1 MTNHFAQHTMPKQV
15 LSIFLLMLS
24 GLVYAQPTPQSI
36 ELAKIVPI
44 ADVHMHTY
52 QQNPRSATWWR
63 EMMDAN
69 GVKWGGAVG
78 DYREDVQ
85 TELGN
90 RYIPAVGQ
98 PEFFKVF
105 FKEGRSGLIDP
116 NNETFKDL
124 YTRSEKLFS
133 EGKIKGFG
141 EFHTDNHSSG
151 PPRIR
156 RSIRTDNPAM
166 RKFYEIANRYG
177 GFVQIHAEFDG
188 DFEKDILNLSADYPN
203 TTTVLSHCLSTKN
216 VDNVAAILEKR
227 KNIVC
232 EVSSLGAVHVN
243 RLNIPRSPHAYDSGG
258 LYGNWIKFIEAYPD
272 QVLIGSDPCC
282 GIDASYSEI
291 ISELRTSVLPYLSPV
306 TMEKVA
312 NKNAVRIF
320 SLKNEALK

>member
-1 MTNHFAQHTMPKQV
+1 
-15 LSIFLLMLS
+15 
-24 GLVYAQPTPQSI
+24 
-36 ELAKIVPI
+36 
-44 ADVHMHTY
+44 
-52 QQNPRSATWWR
+52 
-63 EMMDAN
+63 MMDAN

-85 TELGN
+85 AELGD

-98 PEFFKVF
+98 AEFFKVF
-105 FKEGRSGLIDP
+105 FKDGRSGLVNP
-116 NNETFKDL
+116 ENETFKTL
-124 YTRSEKLFS
+124 YLRSEELFK

-156 RSIRTDNPAM
+156 RSIRADNPAM

-188 DFEKDILNLSADYPN
+188 DFEKDILNLSLSYPN
-203 TTTVLSHCLSTKN
+203 TTTILSHCLSTKN
-216 VDNVAAILEKR
+216 VDNVAAILGKR

-258 LYGNWIKFIEAYPD
+258 LYSNWIKFIEAYPD
-272 QVLIGSDPCC
+272 QVLLGSDPCC
-282 GIDASYSEI
+282 GIDAAYSEMI
-291 ISELRTSVLPYLSPV
+291 TELRTSVLPYLSPV

-312 NKNAVRIF
+312 NKNAIRIF
-320 SLKNEALK
+320 SLKND

>member
-85 TELGN
+85 AELGD

-105 FKEGRSGLIDP
+105 LKEGRSGLMDP

-177 GFVQIHAEFDG
+177 GFIQIHAEFDG

-216 VDNVAAILEKR
+216 TDQVGKILGKQ

-232 EVSSLGAVHVN
+232 EISSLGAVHVN

-272 QVLIGSDPCC
+272 QVLLGSDPCC
-282 GIDASYSEI
+282 GIDAAYSEI
-291 ISELRTSVLPYLSPV
+291 ISELRTSVLPYLSPM

-320 SLKNEALK
+320 SLKNN

>member
-1 MTNHFAQHTMPKQV
+1 MMNHFAQHTMPKQV
-15 LSIFLLMLS
+15 LSIFLLILS

-36 ELAKIVPI
+36 ELAKMVPI

-85 TELGN
+85 AELGD

-98 PEFFKVF
+98 AEFFKVF
-105 FKEGRSGLIDP
+105 FKEGRSGLVDP

-203 TTTVLSHCLSTKN
+203 ATTVLSHCLSTKN
-216 VDNVAAILEKR
+216 VDNVAAILGKR
-227 KNIVC
+227 KNIAC

-258 LYGNWIKFIEAYPD
+258 LYGKWIKFIEAYPD
-272 QVLIGSDPCC
+272 QVLLGSDPCC
-282 GIDASYSEI
+282 GIDAAYSEI

-320 SLKNEALK
+320 SLKNN

>member
-1 MTNHFAQHTMPKQV
+1 MPKQV

-85 TELGN
+85 AELGD

-105 FKEGRSGLIDP
+105 FKEGRSGLMDP

-216 VDNVAAILEKR
+216 VDNVAAILSKR
-227 KNIVC
+227 KNIAC

-272 QVLIGSDPCC
+272 QVLLGSDPCC
-282 GIDASYSEI
+282 GIDAAYSEI
-291 ISELRTSVLPYLSPV
+291 ISELRTSVLPYLSPM

>member
-1 MTNHFAQHTMPKQV
+1 MPKQV

-52 QQNPRSATWWR
+52 QQNPRSAKWWR

-69 GVKWGGAVG
+69 GVQWGGAVG

-85 TELGN
+85 AELGD

-98 PEFFKVF
+98 AEFFKVF

-124 YTRSEKLFS
+124 YVRSEKLFS

-188 DFEKDILNLSADYPN
+188 DFEKDILNLSVDYPN
-203 TTTVLSHCLSTKN
+203 TTTILSHCLSTKN
-216 VDNVAAILEKR
+216 VNQVARILSKQ

-232 EVSSLGAVHVN
+232 ELSSLGAVHVN

-258 LYGNWIKFIEAYPD
+258 LYSNWIKFIEAYQD
-272 QVLIGSDPCC
+272 QVLLGSDPCC
-282 GIDASYSEI
+282 GIDAAYSEI
-291 ISELRTSVLPYLSPV
+291 ISELRTSVLPYFSPV

-312 NKNAVRIF
+312 YKNAVRIF
-320 SLKNEALK
+320 SLKNEPLK

>member
-1 MTNHFAQHTMPKQV
+1 MHIITKHV

-24 GLVYAQPTPQSI
+24 GWGYAQPSPQSI

-52 QQNPRSATWWR
+52 QQNPRSAIWWR
-63 EMMDAN
+63 EIMDAN
-69 GVKWGGAVG
+69 GVMWGGAVG

-85 TELGN
+85 AELGD

-98 PEFFKVF
+98 PEFFRVF
-105 FKEGRSGLIDP
+105 FKDGRSGLTDP
-116 NNETFKDL
+116 ENETFKDL
-124 YTRSEKLFS
+124 YARSEKLFAA
-133 EGKIKGFG
+133 GKIKGFG

-166 RKFYEIANRYG
+166 RQFYGIANKFG
-177 GFVQIHAEFDG
+177 GFVQIHAEFDS

-203 TTTVLSHCLSTKN
+203 TTTVLSHCLSSK
-216 VDNVAAILEKR
+216 DASKVAIILSQR

-232 EVSSLGAVHVN
+232 ELSSLGAIHVS
-243 RLNIPRSPHAYDSGG
+243 RLNIPRSPHAFDSGG

-272 QVLIGSDPCC
+272 QVMLGSDPCC
-282 GIDASYSEI
+282 GLDASYSEI
-291 ISELRTSVLPYLSPV
+291 IGELRTSVLPHLSPA
-306 TMEKVA
+306 TIEKVA

-320 SLKNEALK
+320 SLKN

>member
-1 MTNHFAQHTMPKQV
+1 MVKHILF
-15 LSIFLLMLS
+15 LCLLIFS
-24 GLVYAQPTPQSI
+24 SWGYAQASSQSI
-36 ELAKIVPI
+36 ELAKVVPI

-69 GVKWGGAVG
+69 GVQWGGAVG

-85 TELGN
+85 AELGD

-105 FKEGRSGLIDP
+105 FKDGRSGLSNP
-116 NNETFKDL
+116 ENETFKDL
-124 YTRSEKLFS
+124 YLRSEKLFA

-166 RKFYEIANRYG
+166 RKFYEIANRYS
-177 GFVQIHAEFDG
+177 GFIQIHAEFDG

-216 VDNVAAILEKR
+216 ADQVARILGKQ

-232 EVSSLGAVHVN
+232 ELSSLGAVHVN

-258 LYGNWIKFIEAYPD
+258 LYGNWVKFIETYPD
-272 QVLIGSDPCC
+272 QVMLGSDPCC

-291 ISELRTSVLPYLSPV
+291 ISELRTSVLPYLKPE
-306 TMEKVA
+306 TIEKVA
-312 NKNAVRIF
+312 HKNAVRIF
-320 SLKNEALK
+320 SLKNN

>member
-1 MTNHFAQHTMPKQV
+1 MTNSFAQYTMPKKV
-15 LSIFLLMLS
+15 LSIYLLILS

-85 TELGN
+85 AELGD

-98 PEFFKVF
+98 AEFFKVF
-105 FKEGRSGLIDP
+105 FKEGRSGLVDP

-216 VDNVAAILEKR
+216 TDQVGKILGKQ

-232 EVSSLGAVHVN
+232 EISSLGAVHVN

-258 LYGNWIKFIEAYPD
+258 LYSNWIKFIEAYPD
-272 QVLIGSDPCC
+272 QVLLGSDPCC
-282 GIDASYSEI
+282 GIDAAYSEI

-320 SLKNEALK
+320 SLKNN

>member
-1 MTNHFAQHTMPKQV
+1 MLKKALNI
-15 LSIFLLMLS
+15 LLLMISIS
-24 GLVYAQPTPQSI
+24 GYAQPNPQSI
-36 ELAKIVPI
+36 ELAKTIAI

-52 QQNPRSATWWR
+52 QQNPRSAQWWR

-69 GVKWGGAVG
+69 GVIWGGAVG

-85 TELGN
+85 AELGS

-105 FKEGRSGLIDP
+105 FKDGRSGLIDP
-116 NNETFKDL
+116 DNETFRDL
-124 YTRSEKLFS
+124 YIRSEKLFK

-156 RSIRTDNPAM
+156 RSIRADNPAM
-166 RKFYEIANRYG
+166 RKFYEIANRHG
-177 GFVQIHAEFDG
+177 GFVQIHAEFDS
-188 DFEKDILNLSADYPN
+188 DFKKDILSLSADYPN

-216 VDNVAAILEKR
+216 IDQVARILGKQ

-232 EVSSLGAVHVN
+232 EISSLGAVHVN
-243 RLNIPRSPHAYDSGG
+243 RLNIPRSPHAFDSGG
-258 LYGNWIKFIEAYPD
+258 LYGDWITFIEANPD
-272 QVLIGSDPCC
+272 QVLLGSDPCC

-291 ISELRTSVLPYLSPV
+291 IGELRTSVLPYLSPP

-312 NKNAVRIF
+312 NKNAIRIF
-320 SLKNEALK
+320 SLKI

>member
-1 MTNHFAQHTMPKQV
+1 MMNHFAQHTMPKQV
-15 LSIFLLMLS
+15 LSIFLLILS

-52 QQNPRSATWWR
+52 QQNPRSANWWR

-85 TELGN
+85 AELGD

-98 PEFFKVF
+98 AEFFKVF
-105 FKEGRSGLIDP
+105 FKEGRSGLVDP

-216 VDNVAAILEKR
+216 VDNVAAILGKR
-227 KNIVC
+227 KNIAC

-258 LYGNWIKFIEAYPD
+258 LYGKWIKFIEAYPD
-272 QVLIGSDPCC
+272 QVLLGSDPCC
-282 GIDASYSEI
+282 GIDAAYSEI

-320 SLKNEALK
+320 SLKNN

>member
-1 MTNHFAQHTMPKQV
+1 MMNHFAQHTMPKQV
-15 LSIFLLMLS
+15 LSIFLLILS

-85 TELGN
+85 AELGD

-98 PEFFKVF
+98 AEFFKVF
-105 FKEGRSGLIDP
+105 FKEGRSGLVDP

-203 TTTVLSHCLSTKN
+203 ATTVLSHCLSTKN
-216 VDNVAAILEKR
+216 VDNVAAILGKR
-227 KNIVC
+227 KNIAC

-258 LYGNWIKFIEAYPD
+258 LYGKWIKFIEAYPD
-272 QVLIGSDPCC
+272 QVLLGSDPCC
-282 GIDASYSEI
+282 GIDAAYSEI

-320 SLKNEALK
+320 SLKNN

>member
-1 MTNHFAQHTMPKQV
+1 MLKKALNI
-15 LSIFLLMLS
+15 LLLMISTL
-24 GLVYAQPTPQSI
+24 GYAQPNPQSI
-36 ELAKIVPI
+36 ELAKTIAI

-52 QQNPRSATWWR
+52 QQNPRSAQWWR

-69 GVKWGGAVG
+69 GVIWGGAVG

-85 TELGN
+85 AELEG

-105 FKEGRSGLIDP
+105 FKDGSSGLINP
-116 NNETFKDL
+116 ENETFRDL
-124 YTRSEKLFS
+124 YIRSEKLLK

-166 RKFYEIANRYG
+166 RKFYEIANRHG
-177 GFVQIHAEFDG
+177 GFIQIHAEFDG
-188 DFEKDILNLSADYPN
+188 DFEKDILSLSADYPN
-203 TTTVLSHCLSTKN
+203 TTTILSHCLSTKN
-216 VDNVAAILEKR
+216 VDPIARILGKQ

-232 EVSSLGAVHVN
+232 EISSLGAVHVN
-243 RLNIPRSPHAYDSGG
+243 RLNIPRSPHAFDSAG
-258 LYGNWIKFIEAYPD
+258 LYSNWLRFMEAYPD
-272 QVLIGSDPCC
+272 QVLLGSDPCC

-291 ISELRTSVLPYLSPV
+291 IDELRASVLPYLSPP
-306 TMEKVA
+306 TMEKIA
-312 NKNAVRIF
+312 NKNAIRIF
-320 SLKNEALK
+320 SLKSY

>member
-1 MTNHFAQHTMPKQV
+1 MMNHFAQHTMPKQV
-15 LSIFLLMLS
+15 LSIFLLILS

-85 TELGN
+85 AELGD

-98 PEFFKVF
+98 AEFFKVF
-105 FKEGRSGLIDP
+105 FKEGRSGLVDP

-216 VDNVAAILEKR
+216 VDNVAAILGKR
-227 KNIVC
+227 KNIAC

-258 LYGNWIKFIEAYPD
+258 LYGKWIKFIEAYPD
-272 QVLIGSDPCC
+272 QVLLGSDPCC
-282 GIDASYSEI
+282 GIDAAYSEI

-320 SLKNEALK
+320 SLKNN

>member
-1 MTNHFAQHTMPKQV
+1 MTNSFAQYTMPKKV
-15 LSIFLLMLS
+15 LSIYLLILS
-24 GLVYAQPTPQSI
+24 GLLYAQPTPQSI

-85 TELGN
+85 AELGD

-98 PEFFKVF
+98 AEFFKVF
-105 FKEGRSGLIDP
+105 FKEGRSGLVDP

-216 VDNVAAILEKR
+216 VDNVAAILGKR
-227 KNIVC
+227 KNIAC

-258 LYGNWIKFIEAYPD
+258 LYGKWIKFIEAYPD
-272 QVLIGSDPCC
+272 QVLLGSDPCC
-282 GIDASYSEI
+282 GIDAAYSEI

-320 SLKNEALK
+320 SLKNN

>member
-1 MTNHFAQHTMPKQV
+1 MLKQV
-15 LSIFLLMLS
+15 LSILLLVVS
-24 GLVYAQPTPQSI
+24 GLVHSQPTPQSI
-36 ELAKIVPI
+36 ELAKTVPI

-52 QQNPRSATWWR
+52 QQSPRSAQWWR

-85 TELGN
+85 AELGN

-98 PEFFKVF
+98 AEFFKVF
-105 FKEGRSGLIDP
+105 FKDGRSGLINP
-116 NNETFKDL
+116 ENETFKAL
-124 YTRSEKLFS
+124 YLRSEELFK

-156 RSIRTDNPAM
+156 RIIRTDNPAM

-188 DFEKDILNLSADYPN
+188 DFEKDILNLSLSYPN
-203 TTTVLSHCLSTKN
+203 TTTILSHCLSTKN
-216 VDNVAAILEKR
+216 VDNVAAILGKR

-258 LYGNWIKFIEAYPD
+258 LYSNWIKFIEAFPD
-272 QVLIGSDPCC
+272 QVLLGSDPCC
-282 GIDASYSEI
+282 GIDAAYSEMI
-291 ISELRTSVLPYLSPV
+291 TELRTSVLPYLSPV

-312 NKNAVRIF
+312 NKNAIRIF
-320 SLKNEALK
+320 SLKSD

>member
-1 MTNHFAQHTMPKQV
+1 MLKQV
-15 LSIFLLMLS
+15 FSIFLLALS
-24 GLVYAQPTPQSI
+24 GLVYSQATPQSI

-52 QQNPRSATWWR
+52 QQSPRSAQWWR

-85 TELGN
+85 AELGD

-98 PEFFKVF
+98 AEFFKVF
-105 FKEGRSGLIDP
+105 FKDGRSGLINP
-116 NNETFKDL
+116 ENETFKAL
-124 YTRSEKLFS
+124 YLRSEELFK

-156 RSIRTDNPAM
+156 RIIRTDNPAM

-188 DFEKDILNLSADYPN
+188 DFEKDILNLSLSYPN
-203 TTTVLSHCLSTKN
+203 TTTILSHCLSTKN
-216 VDNVAAILEKR
+216 VDNVAAILGKR

-258 LYGNWIKFIEAYPD
+258 LYSNWIKFIEAFPD
-272 QVLIGSDPCC
+272 QVLLGSDPCC
-282 GIDASYSEI
+282 GIDAAYSEMI
-291 ISELRTSVLPYLSPV
+291 TELRTSVLPYLSPV

-312 NKNAVRIF
+312 NKNAIRIF
-320 SLKNEALK
+320 SLKSD

>member
-1 MTNHFAQHTMPKQV
+1 MLKQV
-15 LSIFLLMLS
+15 FSIFLLALS
-24 GLVYAQPTPQSI
+24 GLVYSQPTPQSI
-36 ELAKIVPI
+36 ELAKTVPI

-52 QQNPRSATWWR
+52 QQNPRSAQWWR

-85 TELGN
+85 AELGD
-90 RYIPAVGQ
+90 RYIAAVGQ
-98 PEFFKVF
+98 AEFFKVF
-105 FKEGRSGLIDP
+105 FKDGRSGLVNP
-116 NNETFKDL
+116 ENETFKTL
-124 YTRSEKLFS
+124 YLRSEELFK

-156 RSIRTDNPAM
+156 RSIRADNPAM

-188 DFEKDILNLSADYPN
+188 DFEKDILNLSLSYPN

-216 VDNVAAILEKR
+216 VDNVAAILGKR

-258 LYGNWIKFIEAYPD
+258 LYSNWIKFIEAYPD
-272 QVLIGSDPCC
+272 QVLLGSDPCC
-282 GIDASYSEI
+282 GIDAAYSEMI
-291 ISELRTSVLPYLSPV
+291 TELRTSVLPYLSPV

-312 NKNAVRIF
+312 NKNAIRIF
-320 SLKNEALK
+320 SLKND

>member
-1 MTNHFAQHTMPKQV
+1 MPKKIF
-15 LSIFLLMLS
+15 SIFLLVAS
-24 GLVYAQPTPQSI
+24 GLVYSEPTPQSI
-36 ELAKIVPI
+36 ELAKTVPI

-52 QQNPRSATWWR
+52 QQNPRSAKWWR

-85 TELGN
+85 AELGD

-98 PEFFKVF
+98 AEFFKVF
-105 FKEGRSGLIDP
+105 FKDGRSGLINP
-116 NNETFKDL
+116 ENETFKTL
-124 YTRSEKLFS
+124 YLRSEELFK

-141 EFHTDNHSSG
+141 EFHTDNLSSG

-188 DFEKDILNLSADYPN
+188 DFEKDISSLSADYPN
-203 TTTVLSHCLSTKN
+203 TTTILSHCLSTKN
-216 VDNVAAILEKR
+216 VDQVARILSKH

-258 LYGNWIKFIEAYPD
+258 LYANWIKFIEANPD
-272 QVLIGSDPCC
+272 QVLLGSDPCC
-282 GIDASYSEI
+282 GIDAAYSEI
-291 ISELRTSVLPYLSPV
+291 ITELRTKVLPYLSPE
-306 TMEKVA
+306 TIEKVA
-312 NKNAVRIF
+312 NKNAIRIF
-320 SLKNEALK
+320 SLKSD

>member
-1 MTNHFAQHTMPKQV
+1 MLKQV
-15 LSIFLLMLS
+15 FSIFLLALS
-24 GLVYAQPTPQSI
+24 GLVYSQATPQSI

-52 QQNPRSATWWR
+52 QQNPRSAQWWR

-85 TELGN
+85 AELGD

-98 PEFFKVF
+98 AEFFKVF
-105 FKEGRSGLIDP
+105 FKDGRSGLINP
-116 NNETFKDL
+116 ENETFKAL
-124 YTRSEKLFS
+124 YLRSEELFK

-166 RKFYEIANRYG
+166 RKFYEIANKYG

-188 DFEKDILNLSADYPN
+188 DFEKDILNLSLSYPN
-203 TTTVLSHCLSTKN
+203 TTTILSHCLSTKN
-216 VDNVAAILEKR
+216 VDNIAAILSKR

-243 RLNIPRSPHAYDSGG
+243 RLNIPRPPHAYDSGG
-258 LYGNWIKFIEAYPD
+258 LYRNWIKFIEAFPD
-272 QVLIGSDPCC
+272 QVLLGSDPCC
-282 GIDASYSEI
+282 GIDAAYSEMI
-291 ISELRTSVLPYLSPV
+291 TELRTSVLPYLSPV

-312 NKNAVRIF
+312 NKNAIRIF
-320 SLKNEALK
+320 SLKND

>member
-1 MTNHFAQHTMPKQV
+1 MRFMLKQS
-15 LSIFLLMLS
+15 LFILLLMLS
-24 GLVYAQPTPQSI
+24 GSGSAQPNPQSI

-52 QQNPRSATWWR
+52 QQNPRSAKWWR

-85 TELGN
+85 TELGD

-105 FKEGRSGLIDP
+105 FKDGRSGLIDP
-116 NNETFKDL
+116 ENETFKDL
-124 YTRSEKLFS
+124 YIHSEKLFA

-166 RKFYEIANRYG
+166 RKFYEIANKYG
-177 GFVQIHAEFDG
+177 GFIQVHAEYDG
-188 DFEKDILNLSADYPN
+188 DFEKDILNLSLSFPN
-203 TTTVLSHCLSTKN
+203 TTTVLSHCLSAKN
-216 VDNVAAILEKR
+216 VDNIAAILSKR

-258 LYGNWIKFIEAYPD
+258 LYSNWVKFMESYPD
-272 QVLIGSDPCC
+272 QVLLGSDPCC
-282 GIDASYSEI
+282 GIDSAYSEI
-291 ISELRTSVLPYLSPV
+291 ITELRTSVLPYLSPI

-320 SLKNEALK
+320 SLKSN

>member
-1 MTNHFAQHTMPKQV
+1 MNMSFKQALCTLL
-15 LSIFLLMLS
+15 LSLS
-24 GLVYAQPTPQSI
+24 GLAHPQPTPQSI
-36 ELAKIVPI
+36 ELAKTVPI

-85 TELGN
+85 AELGD

-98 PEFFKVF
+98 AEFFKVF
-105 FKEGRSGLIDP
+105 FKEGRSGLVDP

-216 VDNVAAILEKR
+216 TDQVGKILGKQ

-232 EVSSLGAVHVN
+232 EISSLGAVHVN

-258 LYGNWIKFIEAYPD
+258 LYSNWIKFIEAYPD
-272 QVLIGSDPCC
+272 QVLLGSDPCC
-282 GIDASYSEI
+282 GIDAAYSEI

-320 SLKNEALK
+320 SLKNN

>member
-1 MTNHFAQHTMPKQV
+1 MHITPAKV
-15 LSIFLLMLS
+15 LCILLLAFS
-24 GLVYAQPTPQSI
+24 GRGFTQPNPQSI
-36 ELAKIVPI
+36 ELAKTVPI

-52 QQNPRSATWWR
+52 QQNPRSAKWWH

-69 GVKWGGAVG
+69 GVMWGGAVG

-85 TELGN
+85 AELGN

-105 FKEGRSGLIDP
+105 FRDGRSGLIDP
-116 NNETFKDL
+116 ENETFKDL
-124 YTRSEKLFS
+124 YVRSEKLFK

-151 PPRIR
+151 APRIR

-166 RKFYEIANRYG
+166 RQFYKIADRYG
-177 GFVQIHAEFDG
+177 GFIQIHAEFDG
-188 DFEKDILNLSADYPN
+188 DFEKDILNLSADFPN
-203 TTTVLSHCLSTKN
+203 TTTVLSHCLSTK
-216 VDNVAAILEKR
+216 DADYPAALLSKR

-232 EVSSLGAVHVN
+232 ELSSLGAVHVN
-243 RLNIPRSPHAYDSGG
+243 RLNIPRSPHAFDSGG

-272 QVLIGSDPCC
+272 QVLLGSDPCC
-282 GIDASYSEI
+282 GLDAAYSEI
-291 ISELRTSVLPYLSPV
+291 IGELRTNVLPFLTPA

-312 NKNAVRIF
+312 NINAVRVF
-320 SLKNEALK
+320 SLKK

>member
-1 MTNHFAQHTMPKQV
+1 MLKQV
-15 LSIFLLMLS
+15 FTISLLALS
-24 GLVYAQPTPQSI
+24 GLVYSQATPQSI

-52 QQNPRSATWWR
+52 QQNPRSAKWWR

-85 TELGN
+85 AELGN

-98 PEFFKVF
+98 AEFFKVF
-105 FKEGRSGLIDP
+105 FKDGRSGLVNP
-116 NNETFKDL
+116 ENETFKTL
-124 YTRSEKLFS
+124 YLRSEELFK

-156 RSIRTDNPAM
+156 RSIRADNPAM

-188 DFEKDILNLSADYPN
+188 DFEKDILNLSLNYPN

-216 VDNVAAILEKR
+216 VDNVAAILGKR

-258 LYGNWIKFIEAYPD
+258 LYSNWIKFIEAYPD
-272 QVLIGSDPCC
+272 QVLLGSDPCC
-282 GIDASYSEI
+282 GIDAAYSEMI
-291 ISELRTSVLPYLSPV
+291 TELRTSVLPYLSPV

-320 SLKNEALK
+320 SLKND

>member
-15 LSIFLLMLS
+15 LSIFLLLLS

-85 TELGN
+85 AELGD

-105 FKEGRSGLIDP
+105 FKEGRSGLMDP

-188 DFEKDILNLSADYPN
+188 DFEKDILNLSTDYPN

-216 VDNVAAILEKR
+216 TDQVGKILGKQ

-232 EVSSLGAVHVN
+232 EISSLGAVHVN

-258 LYGNWIKFIEAYPD
+258 LYSNWIKFIEAYPD
-272 QVLIGSDPCC
+272 QVLLGSDPCC
-282 GIDASYSEI
+282 GIDAAYSEI
-291 ISELRTSVLPYLSPV
+291 ISELRASVLPYLSPV

-320 SLKNEALK
+320 SLKNEPLK

>member
-1 MTNHFAQHTMPKQV
+1 MPKKIF
-15 LSIFLLMLS
+15 SIFLLIVS
-24 GLVYAQPTPQSI
+24 GLVYSQATPQSI
-36 ELAKIVPI
+36 ELAKTVFI

-52 QQNPRSATWWR
+52 QQNPRSAKWWR

-85 TELGN
+85 AELGD

-98 PEFFKVF
+98 AEFFKVF
-105 FKEGRSGLIDP
+105 FKDGRSGLINP
-116 NNETFKDL
+116 ENETFKAL
-124 YTRSEKLFS
+124 YLRSEELFK

-141 EFHTDNHSSG
+141 EFHTDNLSSG

-156 RSIRTDNPAM
+156 RSIRADNPAM

-188 DFEKDILNLSADYPN
+188 DFEKDILNLSLSYPN

-216 VDNVAAILEKR
+216 VDNVAAILSKR

-243 RLNIPRSPHAYDSGG
+243 RLNIPRSPHAFDSGG
-258 LYGNWIKFIEAYPD
+258 LYRNWIKFIETYPD
-272 QVLIGSDPCC
+272 QVLLGSDPCC
-282 GIDASYSEI
+282 GIDAAYSEI
-291 ISELRTSVLPYLSPV
+291 ITELRTKVLPYLSPA
-306 TMEKVA
+306 TIEKVA
-312 NKNAVRIF
+312 NQNAVRIF
-320 SLKNEALK
+320 SLKSD

>member
-1 MTNHFAQHTMPKQV
+1 MAKRALFIS
-15 LSIFLLMLS
+15 LLIFS
-24 GLVYAQPTPQSI
+24 SWGYAQSNSQSI

-52 QQNPRSATWWR
+52 RQNPRSAKWWH

-69 GVKWGGAVG
+69 GVMWGGAVG

-85 TELGN
+85 AELGN

-98 PEFFKVF
+98 PEFFRVF
-105 FKEGRSGLIDP
+105 FKDGRSGLTDP
-116 NNETFKDL
+116 ENETFKDL
-124 YTRSEKLFS
+124 YARSEILFK

-151 PPRIR
+151 APRIR

-188 DFEKDILNLSADYPN
+188 DFEKDILNLSTDYPN

-216 VDNVAAILEKR
+216 ADQVARILSKQ

-232 EVSSLGAVHVN
+232 ELSSLGAIHVN
-243 RLNIPRSPHAYDSGG
+243 RLNIPRSPHAFDSGG
-258 LYGNWIKFIEAYPD
+258 LYSNWIKFIEAYPD
-272 QVLIGSDPCC
+272 QVLLGSDPCC
-282 GIDASYSEI
+282 GLDASYSAI
-291 ISELRTSVLPYLSPV
+291 IGELRSSVLPYLKPEII
-306 TMEKVA
+306 EKVA
-312 NKNAVRIF
+312 YKNAVRIF
-320 SLKNEALK
+320 SLKSN

>member
-1 MTNHFAQHTMPKQV
+1 MHITPKKVLCILFLTLSGWGFAQPN
-15 LSIFLLMLS
+15 
-24 GLVYAQPTPQSI
+24 PQSI
-36 ELAKIVPI
+36 ELAKTVPI

-52 QQNPRSATWWR
+52 QQNPRSAKWWH

-69 GVKWGGAVG
+69 GVMWGGAVG

-85 TELGN
+85 AELGN

-98 PEFFKVF
+98 PEFFRVF

-116 NNETFKDL
+116 ENDTFKDL
-124 YTRSEKLFS
+124 YVRSEKLFK

-151 PPRIR
+151 APRIR

-188 DFEKDILNLSADYPN
+188 DFEKDILNLSVDYPN

-216 VDNVAAILEKR
+216 PDNLATLLSKR

-232 EVSSLGAVHVN
+232 ELSSLGAVHVN
-243 RLNIPRSPHAYDSGG
+243 RLNIPRSPHAFDSGG

-272 QVLIGSDPCC
+272 QVLLGSDPCC
-282 GIDASYSEI
+282 GLDAAYSDI
-291 ISELRTSVLPYLSPV
+291 IGELRNSVLPYLTPA

-320 SLKNEALK
+320 HLKSKP